1 MLQVCNPPK
10 KNEGTQQP
18 NIREAIGDRSKSL
31 FCQKEA
37 DMIYGLT
44 NSKGG
49 VGKTTIAVHL
59 AAWLVK
65 KKRSV
70 IFIDADPQS
79 SASQWIKELALPIQ
93 LEQIDSPEEIIHRLA
108 KLAGDANDIVIDGPA
123 GLSATTRAIMLRADR
138 VFFPCGPS
146 ILDLRAASKAVQLLR
161 EAQKTRKGKPEGLLI
176 PNKLHKRG
184 RLSRE
189 MMNAAKKLGVDVT
202 AGVCLRQSFADS
214 AGQAKVVW
222 QMGAG
227 ALLASLEMQQLMK
240 DMTRG

>member
-1 MLQVCNPPK
+1 MQAGGIQAFGMLLMTGANHYSAK
-10 KNEGTQQP
+10 
-18 NIREAIGDRSKSL
+18 
-31 FCQKEA
+31 KEA

-79 SASQWIKELALPIQ
+79 SASQWIKELGLPIQ
-93 LEQIDSPEEIIHRLA
+93 LEQIDSPEGIIQRLA
-108 KLAGDANDIVIDGPA
+108 QLASEVKDIVIDGPA
-123 GLSATTRAIMLRADR
+123 GLSTTTRAIMLRADR
-138 VFFPCGPS
+138 VYFPCGPS

-161 EAQKTRKGKPEGLLI
+161 EAQKTRKGKPDGLLI
-176 PNKLHKRG
+176 PNKLQKRG

-189 MMNAAKKLGVDVT
+189 MMNAAKKLGVNVT